1 MLRKHHSD
9 SFKHLVKV
17 ITMLTL
23 LVVLVISPAVN
34 VSAETTILRPTLVDA
49 QNTFISS
56 AYPDM
61 NYENNGLISIGEST
75 QYSYID
81 YGLIRFDISSLPGT
95 IDRAVLQL
103 VLFSSDNP
111 LDEGPNTITA
121 HQILT
126 DWDAGTVTWN
136 TSPSY
141 DNTPAASCKGEVTSA
156 AIWEWDVT
164 NLYRSWKTGT
174 VNYGLFLK
182 SDNLPS
188 PAIHGFVAC
197 HNESPPDWWPRLVV
211 DYNQIASYTVTF
223 DSRGGSPVAAA
234 TVSEGELVPEPEDPT
249 QENYVFDKWTQDED
263 GTMDWDFSLNSVSSD
278 LTLYAQWIA
287 EQEPTTDETVATEP
301 QSTDETT
308 DTEQQTT
315 DETTASTQ
323 ATTHETTG
331 TPPQSSEK
339 TAEPTNDIPE
349 TGESDEQNYWGYSL
363 LLTAAFVSLFAWRKR
378 RVNNA

>member
-1 MLRKHHSD
+1 MGL
-9 SFKHLVKV
+9 LPATTKV
-17 ITMLTL
+17 
-23 LVVLVISPAVN
+23 
-34 VSAETTILRPTLVDA
+34 
-49 QNTFISS
+49 
-56 AYPDM
+56 
-61 NYENNGLISIGEST
+61 
-75 QYSYID
+75 
-81 YGLIRFDISSLPGT
+81 
-95 IDRAVLQL
+95 
-103 VLFSSDNP
+103 
-111 LDEGPNTITA
+111 
-121 HQILT
+121 
-126 DWDAGTVTWN
+126 
-136 TSPSY
+136 
-141 DNTPAASCKGEVTSA
+141 
-156 AIWEWDVT
+156 
-164 NLYRSWKTGT
+164 
-174 VNYGLFLK
+174 
-182 SDNLPS
+182 
-188 PAIHGFVAC
+188 
-197 HNESPPDWWPRLVV
+197 RLVV

-234 TVSEGELVPEPEDPT
+234 TVSEGELVPEPEAPT
-249 QENYVFDKWTQDED
+249 QENYVFDKLTQDED